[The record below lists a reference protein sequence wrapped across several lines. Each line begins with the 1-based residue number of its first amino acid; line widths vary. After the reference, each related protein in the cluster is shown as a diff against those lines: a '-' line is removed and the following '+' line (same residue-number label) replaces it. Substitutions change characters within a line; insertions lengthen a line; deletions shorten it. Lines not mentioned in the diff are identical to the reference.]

1 MHRALLGKSCTHKA
15 SAQLNKGILLDFC
28 SWSEKARACQLCTL
42 PLGHLWQHHQ
52 MSLLLHD
59 VVLSGRFPFSPF
71 LSWSHCS
78 SKACFAPAKVGCF
91 CRVPSAL
98 LPAFALAQMGHPVSL
113 YAPLKPAIRTNKRC
127 ISNGLACCWRQ
138 SLGLVTA
145 DGSSWHPKT
154 VQLQVHFWQACCADK
169 QPYLSRKDSPC
180 HTSCSS
186 Q

>member
-1 MHRALLGKSCTHKA
+1 VPSISGKLFCYVACALMHRALLGKSCTHKA

-78 SKACFAPAKVGCF
+78 SKACFAPAKVECL
-91 CRVPSAL
+91 CLVPSAF
-98 LPAFALAQMGHPVSL
+98 LPAFALAHLGHPDLPCVLFQTEACHSCKQALHLQWALMLLQTVTWSGDNGWFFLVSQNS
-113 YAPLKPAIRTNKRC
+113 ATSGAF
-127 ISNGLACCWRQ
+127 LASVLC
-138 SLGLVTA
+138 
-145 DGSSWHPKT
+145 
-154 VQLQVHFWQACCADK
+154 
-169 QPYLSRKDSPC
+169 
-180 HTSCSS
+180 
-186 Q
+186 